1 MAASPTGP
9 KGRPSP
15 ARSNTVW
22 LVAAG
27 LGLLALAQ
35 ALMLAPQGRPIPY
48 SEFKQLGPQ
57 RPGGRGLRRRDRNPR
72 HAQEG
77 RRSDRLHGRPH
88 RRPDAGRRSRG
99 PGREVQRRA
108 GQPVVAGA
116 DWLDRADPAAG
127 GAVVVLHAADRRR
140 GRHHVV
146 RPQQGENLRR
156 GRRQGLVQGRRRRR
170 RGRAG
175 AARDRRVPQEPE
187 EVHDARR
194 PHSQGRAAGGP
205 AGHRQDAARPGR
217 GRRGPRPVLQPERLG
232 VRRDVR
238 RRRRR
243 PGPRPVLSGR
253 GQGAVHRV
261 HRRARRAGQGPVAGP
276 GRQPRG
282 ARADSQ
288 PAAVGDGRV
297 RRPQGHHH
305 HGRHQ
310 PARGARSGAAPPG
323 AVRSPGAGGQAR
335 REGARGGPDH
345 PCPSGGARPRRGP
358 AHGGQAHRR
367 VCRRR
372 PGQPGQRG
380 GTARGQA
387 RSHPGHDARLRRR
400 HRPADRRAREE
411 AGDEQQGARDR
422 RLPRVGPRHRRH
434 AAAGARPGAQDL
446 DRPARLRGAG
456 LHHAAAARRSL
467 PDAARRSGPA
477 AGRAAG
483 RALPPRRSPWAR
495 SPPAPRTICSAPP
508 TSPARWSPSGA

>member
-1 MAASPTGP
+1 MAASPTGS

-48 SEFKQLGPQ
+48 SEFKQLVRSGQ
-57 RPGGRGLRRRDRNPR
+57 VAEVVRRRDGDPR

-108 GQPVVAGA
+108 GQPVAARA
-116 DWLDRADPAAG
+116 DRLDRADPAAG
-127 GAVVVLHAADRRR
+127 GAVVVLHAADGRR

-146 RPQQGENLRR
+146 RPQQGEDLRR
-156 GRRQGLVQGRRRRR
+156 GRRQGRVQGRRRRR

-175 AARDRRVPQEPE
+175 AARDCRVPEEPE

-217 GRRGPRPVLQPERLG
+217 GRRGRGAVLQPERLG

-243 PGPRPVLSGR
+243 PGPRPVRPGR

-282 ARADSQ
+282 ARADAQ
-288 PAAVGDGRV
+288 PAAVGDGRL

-323 AVRSPGAGGQAR
+323 PLRSPGAGRQAR
-335 REGARGGPDH
+335 RQRPRGGADH
-345 PCPSGGARPRRGP
+345 PRPAGDARPRRRP
-358 AHGGQAHRR
+358 AHGRGAHRR
-367 VCRRR
+367 VRRRR

-380 GTARGQA
+380 GAARRPA
-387 RSHPGHDARLRRR
+387 RSHRR
-400 HRPADRRAREE
+400 
-411 AGDEQQGARDR
+411 
-422 RLPRVGPRHRRH
+422 
-434 AAAGARPGAQDL
+434 
-446 DRPARLRGAG
+446 
-456 LHHAAAARRSL
+456 
-467 PDAARRSGPA
+467 
-477 AGRAAG
+477 
-483 RALPPRRSPWAR
+483 
-495 SPPAPRTICSAPP
+495 
-508 TSPARWSPSGA
+508 